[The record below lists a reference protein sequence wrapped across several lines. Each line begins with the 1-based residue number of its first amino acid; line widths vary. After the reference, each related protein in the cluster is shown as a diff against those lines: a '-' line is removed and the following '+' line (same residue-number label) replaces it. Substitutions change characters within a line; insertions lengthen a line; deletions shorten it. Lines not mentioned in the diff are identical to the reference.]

1 MYIYVHLRIH
11 CPLRERVVRLRH
23 PRTREAAIDPRL
35 PPGRAKTVDDDE
47 RPPWGLSGL
56 ALRPPSPPSQIRQT
70 SPSTPCSST
79 AAIRPPRPDPPPPVR
94 HHTGGIGIGCALA
107 RGPCWYLTLEGMH
120 SSHHPPGTRGID
132 AVCHTSSDAYN
143 NILIL

>member
-79 AAIRPPRPDPPPPVR
+79 
-94 HHTGGIGIGCALA
+94 IGIGCALA

-143 NILIL
+143 NLLIL